1 MIQPSA
7 LNLVIVA
14 AMMVIIIFMARMGAA
29 ALVTRNPDSGVGKAL
44 GAIFS

>member
-14 AMMVIIIFMARMGAA
+14 AMMVIIIFMMRMAA
-29 ALVTRNPDSGVGKAL
+29 AFLVTRNPDSGAGKAL
-44 GAIFS
+44 GAIFQ